1 MNTTISNNGLPKFPQ
16 ATNSTGTSSTATA
29 AAASGSTAAAST
41 SDDQLKLTDSALA
54 LQEAARPGDT
64 ASIDPQR
71 VEQVRKA
78 LADGSY
84 KIDAGRIADRM
95 LALEA
100 QLGGV
105 QLGGAD
111 KP

>member
-16 ATNSTGTSSTATA
+16 ASNGPGNGSATTA
-29 AAASGSTAAAST
+29 AAAGTAAAAPK

-64 ASIDPQR
+64 ATVDPQR

-84 KIDAGRIADRM
+84 KVDAGNIADRM
-95 LALEA
+95 LAFER

-105 QLGGAD
+105 A
-111 KP
+111 KA

>member
-16 ATNSTGTSSTATA
+16 ASNGPG
-29 AAASGSTAAAST
+29 SGSATTAAAST
-41 SDDQLKLTDSALA
+41 GSAPAAPASDDQLKLTDSALA

-64 ASIDPQR
+64 TAVDPQR

-95 LALEA
+95 LAFE
-100 QLGGV
+100 Q
-105 QLGGAD
+105 QLGGAG
-111 KP
+111 KA

>member
-16 ATNSTGTSSTATA
+16 ASNGPGSGSATTA
-29 AAASGSTAAAST
+29 AASAGSTAAAPT
-41 SDDQLKLTDSALA
+41 SDDQLRLTDSALA

-64 ASIDPQR
+64 AAVDPHR

-84 KIDAGRIADRM
+84 KVDAGRIADRL
-95 LALEA
+95 LAFEQQIGSTGKA
-100 QLGGV
+100 
-105 QLGGAD
+105 
-111 KP
+111 

>member
-16 ATNSTGTSSTATA
+16 ASNGPGNGSATA
-29 AAASGSTAAAST
+29 ANSPAGSTAAAPKT
-41 SDDQLKLTDSALA
+41 DDQLKLTDSALA
-54 LQEAARPGDT
+54 LQEAARPGD
-64 ASIDPQR
+64 AAAVDPQR

-95 LALEA
+95 LAFEQ
-100 QLGGV
+100 QLGGT
-105 QLGGAD
+105 GKA
-111 KP
+111 